1 VEKGILEDFIQ
12 VGNDYYH
19 PGCWKCRDC
28 KKALSTDDHGV
39 FRNEFYCKVCFDK
52 WINQDEDLKAKAAHD
67 KLQERLAAMKMKKTQ
82 PAAAAPKRI
91 LKEGE
96 TIPFEEL
103 KAAKDLP
110 VNLDTNR
117 KEIYL
122 SDRDFATYLK
132 MGRGDFEKLP
142 KWKKDKIKK
151 ELGIF

>member
-1 VEKGILEDFIQ
+1 MEDFFQ

-28 KKALSTDDHGV
+28 KKALTPDNHGV
-39 FRNEFYCKVCFDK
+39 LRNEFYCKPCLEQ
-52 WINQDEDLKAKAAHD
+52 WMNQDEDLKAKAAHD
-67 KLQERLAAMKMKKTQ
+67 KLQERLAAMKLKKSQQT
-82 PAAAAPKRI
+82 PSKTSRT
-91 LKEGE
+91 LREGE

-103 KAAKDLP
+103 KAGKDLP
-110 VNLDTNR
+110 SNIDSNR

-122 SDRDFATYLK
+122 NDSDFATHLK
-132 MGRGDFEKLP
+132 MGRSEFEKLP